1 MKTLSTHLRQKEE
14 KLEEILKHLTEEA
27 ATGTPIVVEGIKD
40 LKTLTELGVSGQA
53 ISAKSAGKSLF
64 DLVSEIESTGTRE
77 VILLLDFDRRGKEW
91 TGRLKQLLE
100 QKKITPNTV
109 FWRELL
115 GLVGKE
121 VKDVEGLA
129 SYMETLKS
137 KSSGNS
143 QT

>member
-1 MKTLSTHLRQKEE
+1 LSTHLRQKEE
-14 KLEEILKHLTEEA
+14 RLEEILEHLAEEVA
-27 ATGTPIVVEGIKD
+27 EGTPIIVEGIKD
-40 LKTLTELGVSGQA
+40 LNTLAALGVSGQV

-64 DLVSEIESTGTRE
+64 DLVSEIEDTGTRE

-91 TGRLKQLLE
+91 TGRLKELLE
-100 QKKITPNTV
+100 RKKITPNTI

-121 VKDVEGLA
+121 VKDVEGLV

-137 KSSGNS
+137 KISGNS
-143 QT
+143 